1 MWTKQHSRGGS
12 WPPCIL
18 CEGGDEHADDEHGD
32 DEHGDDDVEMMT
44 MVVAMMISNSLSIN
58 VDW

>member
-32 DEHGDDDVEMMT
+32 DEHGDDEHGDDDDGGGDDDFQFLV
-44 MVVAMMISNSLSIN
+44 NKC
-58 VDW
+58 

>member
-32 DEHGDDDVEMMT
+32 DEHGDDEHGDDDDGGGNDDFQFLV
-44 MVVAMMISNSLSIN
+44 NKC
-58 VDW
+58 

>member
-1 MWTKQHSRGGS
+1 MWSKQHSRGGS

-32 DEHGDDDVEMMT
+32 DEHGDDEHGDDDDGGGDDDFQFLV
-44 MVVAMMISNSLSIN
+44 NKC
-58 VDW
+58 